1 MIAHIR
7 SSDHC
12 SQPLVEHSNNV
23 GELCCVAA
31 CTLRLSHTAQ
41 LIGLLHDMG
50 KATAAFKAYLHEV
63 QADPSAVS
71 PHNHAPTGAVF
82 AYRRWFCK
90 EGASSQVRLTAQI
103 ISLCILGHHA
113 GLTNCLTSNGT
124 SDYLDAVNRDVSA
137 LHYDEAVSW
146 FCTNV
151 ITESKLD
158 ALFSDACAEITDLI
172 QYIQKTTKGRA
183 RHFHVGMLTR
193 LLLSI
198 LVDADRYD
206 SACFEYD
213 TPIETVSSSPDWAVL
228 SQTFENFRAANF
240 RTDSIINSIRAD
252 ISEQCFDKADAPPG
266 IYTLSVPTGTGKT
279 YASLRYALHHASMY
293 NKKRIFYII
302 PFNTIL
308 DQNAGDIRDALSDY
322 PSILEHHC
330 NITFSNEEE
339 MDAYRRLTERWD
351 SDIILTSLVQ
361 FLNACFSSSNTD
373 ARRLHALTDAVLIF
387 DEIQSLPRH
396 CKVLFEWAIT
406 FLSLCCGCTILL
418 CTATQPQLSLSF
430 PPIELV
436 RPGKVQLNTKR
447 VHYVPQLDIPLK
459 NHDAASKIQQMLTS
473 QSVLAIVN
481 TKAAAQDIYA
491 KTVSLLSDAGMHP
504 ITPDP
509 FCSTEQ
515 IREQARQSASQEVLC
530 VHMSTLLCP
539 AHRKRLI
546 EWSKIWLHEGARVFC
561 ISTALIEAGINVSFP
576 VVIRSL
582 AGLPSIVQAA
592 GRSNRSMEFDI
603 GLVYIWHLVEENLR
617 RLPDIEQGGLIT
629 RAILAE
635 ADADELD
642 APAQIAR
649 YFAREQDYTV
659 SRQNYPIRDG
669 LTLSDLLSSND
680 ESARAA
686 RSFKE
691 NTKLLLRQSFR
702 MAYSAFQ
709 VIPEN
714 TVSVLVPFGQ
724 GERLIEQ
731 LHSTVSMKEKQLLL
745 REAQAYSVSLYQ
757 STFRRLADDGAVRA
771 IDNGDLFVLDA
782 QYYDINAGVLLTPRE
797 LDFMLF

>member
-1 MIAHIR
+1 M
-7 SSDHC
+7 
-12 SQPLVEHSNNV
+12 
-23 GELCCVAA
+23 
-31 CTLRLSHTAQ
+31 
-41 LIGLLHDMG
+41 
-50 KATAAFKAYLHEV
+50 
-63 QADPSAVS
+63 
-71 PHNHAPTGAVF
+71 
-82 AYRRWFCK
+82 
-90 EGASSQVRLTAQI
+90 
-103 ISLCILGHHA
+103 
-113 GLTNCLTSNGT
+113 TNCLTSNGT

-172 QYIQKTTKGRA
+172 QCIQKTTKGRA

-339 MDAYRRLTERWD
+339 MDTYRRLTERWD

-406 FLSLCCGCTILL
+406 FLSLCCG
-418 CTATQPQLSLSF
+418 
-430 PPIELV
+430 
-436 RPGKVQLNTKR
+436 
-447 VHYVPQLDIPLK
+447 
-459 NHDAASKIQQMLTS
+459 
-473 QSVLAIVN
+473 
-481 TKAAAQDIYA
+481 
-491 KTVSLLSDAGMHP
+491 
-504 ITPDP
+504 
-509 FCSTEQ
+509 
-515 IREQARQSASQEVLC
+515 
-530 VHMSTLLCP
+530 
-539 AHRKRLI
+539 
-546 EWSKIWLHEGARVFC
+546 
-561 ISTALIEAGINVSFP
+561 
-576 VVIRSL
+576 
-582 AGLPSIVQAA
+582 
-592 GRSNRSMEFDI
+592 
-603 GLVYIWHLVEENLR
+603 
-617 RLPDIEQGGLIT
+617 
-629 RAILAE
+629 
-635 ADADELD
+635 
-642 APAQIAR
+642 
-649 YFAREQDYTV
+649 
-659 SRQNYPIRDG
+659 
-669 LTLSDLLSSND
+669 
-680 ESARAA
+680 
-686 RSFKE
+686 
-691 NTKLLLRQSFR
+691 
-702 MAYSAFQ
+702 
-709 VIPEN
+709 
-714 TVSVLVPFGQ
+714 
-724 GERLIEQ
+724 
-731 LHSTVSMKEKQLLL
+731 
-745 REAQAYSVSLYQ
+745 
-757 STFRRLADDGAVRA
+757 
-771 IDNGDLFVLDA
+771 
-782 QYYDINAGVLLTPRE
+782 
-797 LDFMLF
+797 